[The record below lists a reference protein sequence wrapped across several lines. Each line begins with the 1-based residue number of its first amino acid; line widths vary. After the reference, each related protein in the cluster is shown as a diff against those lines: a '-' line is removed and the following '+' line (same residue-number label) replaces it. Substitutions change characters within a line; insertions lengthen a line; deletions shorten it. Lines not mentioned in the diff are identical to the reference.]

1 MATITL
7 SQVAL
12 ITAVVA
18 VVAIAGSWF
27 GLRLHRSDEFGRM
40 NRKTRLVIFGVVA
53 MVNIMGLLVTGF
65 AAQMFE

>member
-27 GLRLHRSDEFGRM
+27 GLRLHRSEEVGRI
-40 NRKTRLVIFGVVA
+40 NRKIRLMIFGAVA
-53 MVNIMGLLVTGF
+53 LVNIMGLLVTAF